1 MNAVDFYNNWKEIK
15 NIPDRIGYNRSKTG
29 GERSK
34 RSDNAFI
41 SIKIT
46 DAAKEIIENIDIKY
60 RRIDYLNQA
69 LSRGFDRI
77 KEKIGIED
85 TDKIT
90 PNAKPALFKGSGKP
104 NMWVVP
110 IKAQGGF
117 LEGYGDNVLM
127 AQNLEK
133 VYFPFIGQECFAF
146 EIDGLSMITDYL
158 PGEYFV
164 GTPIENFNHL
174 VKGRVYVFQTIDGII
189 LKEFVKIEEDYIY
202 LRSQNEDYNPV
213 KPIYLKEIKRVYQR
227 EMVIK
232 N

>member
-1 MNAVDFYNNWKEIK
+1 MSDYQGEKFRAFVSKMKDNYKDYGFDHKPTNEILADMIGVSSVQLNRYYKSKSLERETVRNIINTFKVEEKEIWG
-15 NIPDRIGYNRSKTG
+15 DDLSK
-29 GERSK
+29 
-34 RSDNAFI
+34 
-41 SIKIT
+41 
-46 DAAKEIIENIDIKY
+46 
-60 RRIDYLNQA
+60 
-69 LSRGFDRI
+69 
-77 KEKIGIED
+77 
-85 TDKIT
+85 
-90 PNAKPALFKGSGKP
+90 PNAKPARFLGDGTP

-117 LEGYGDNVLM
+117 LEGYGDTVLLE
-127 AQNLEK
+127 QNIEK

-146 EIDGLSMITDYL
+146 EIDGLSMLTEYV

-189 LKEFVKIEEDYIY
+189 IKEFVKIEDDYIH

>member
-1 MNAVDFYNNWKEIK
+1 MIDNQGEKFKVFLKDLVKSKTFKHNGEFINMETAAALLGYSKQNLYSKFKSKRLDYDSVK
-15 NIPDRIGYNRSKTG
+15 NILQTFN
-29 GERSK
+29 
-34 RSDNAFI
+34 
-41 SIKIT
+41 IT
-46 DAAKEIIENIDIKY
+46 EEI
-60 RRIDYLNQA
+60 LW
-69 LSRGFDRI
+69 
-77 KEKIGIED
+77 GIN
-85 TDKIT
+85 KNSA
-90 PNAKPALFKGSGKP
+90 PNAKPAVFKGNGTP

-127 AQNLEK
+127 AQNIEK

-146 EIDGLSMITDYL
+146 EIDGLSMVTEYM

-189 LKEFVKIEEDYIY
+189 IKEYVKIDEDFIY

-213 KPIYLKEIKRVYQR
+213 KPIYLKEVKRIYQR
-227 EMVIK
+227 EMIIK

>member
-1 MNAVDFYNNWKEIK
+1 MSDYQGDKFQKKLTELGISATEAAKRIEISRDTIHKWFKKEQLDHKQIV
-15 NIPDRIGYNRSKTG
+15 
-29 GERSK
+29 
-34 RSDNAFI
+34 
-41 SIKIT
+41 KIT
-46 DAAKEIIENIDIKY
+46 KGLGLSQDEIWGD
-60 RRIDYLNQA
+60 D
-69 LSRGFDRI
+69 LS
-77 KEKIGIED
+77 K
-85 TDKIT
+85 
-90 PNAKPALFKGSGKP
+90 PNAKPARFLGDGTP

-117 LEGYGDNVLM
+117 LEGYGDSVLLE
-127 AQNLEK
+127 QNIEK

-146 EIDGLSMITDYL
+146 EIDGLSMLTEYV

-189 LKEFVKIEEDYIY
+189 IKEFVKIEDDYIH

-213 KPIYLKEIKRVYQR
+213 KPIYLKDIKRVYQR

>member
-1 MNAVDFYNNWKEIK
+1 MLDYQGEKFKSFIGKVKNSYKDYGFTEKPTNEI
-15 NIPDRIGYNRSKTG
+15 ISDMLGISPMQLNRYYKSVSLQRETV
-29 GERSK
+29 
-34 RSDNAFI
+34 
-41 SIKIT
+41 IKIIS
-46 DAAKEIIENIDIKY
+46 AFKVSEEDIWG
-60 RRIDYLNQA
+60 D
-69 LSRGFDRI
+69 
-77 KEKIGIED
+77 
-85 TDKIT
+85 
-90 PNAKPALFKGSGKP
+90 PNKVVSNVKPAVFKGNGSP

-117 LEGYGDNVLM
+117 LEGYGDTVLM
-127 AQNLEK
+127 EQNIEK

-146 EIDGLSMITDYL
+146 EIDGLSMISDYL

-189 LKEFVKIEEDYIY
+189 LKEFVKIEDDNIY

-213 KPIYLKEIKRVYQR
+213 KPMHLKCVKRVYQR

>member
-1 MNAVDFYNNWKEIK
+1 MLDYQGEKFRSWLDEQFEKEK
-15 NIPDRIGYNRSKTG
+15 NKPSKERFNMKKAIEMLGVSKTNMYQYFKSANLKRETVQTITRTFNVSENEIWG
-29 GERSK
+29 DDLSK
-34 RSDNAFI
+34 
-41 SIKIT
+41 
-46 DAAKEIIENIDIKY
+46 
-60 RRIDYLNQA
+60 
-69 LSRGFDRI
+69 
-77 KEKIGIED
+77 
-85 TDKIT
+85 
-90 PNAKPALFKGSGKP
+90 PNAKPARFLGDGTP
-104 NMWVVP
+104 NMWIVP

-117 LEGYGDNVLM
+117 LEGYGDSVLLE
-127 AQNLEK
+127 QNIEK

-146 EIDGLSMITDYL
+146 EIDGLSMLTEYV

-189 LKEFVKIEEDYIY
+189 IKEFVKIEDDYIH

-213 KPIYLKEIKRVYQR
+213 KPIYLKEVKRVYQR

>member
-1 MNAVDFYNNWKEIK
+1 MSDNQYNKFYDFIQSYYIKDDKTGLKRKITMDEVAERLGVSRVQVYNYFKSE
-15 NIPDRIGYNRSKTG
+15 NISAKIRSKIIQ
-29 GERSK
+29 
-34 RSDNAFI
+34 AFGATEEELI
-41 SIKIT
+41 SNKVV
-46 DAAKEIIENIDIKY
+46 
-60 RRIDYLNQA
+60 
-69 LSRGFDRI
+69 S
-77 KEKIGIED
+77 
-85 TDKIT
+85 
-90 PNAKPALFKGSGKP
+90 NAKPAVFKGNGTP

-117 LEGYGDNVLM
+117 LEGYGDNVLLE
-127 AQNLEK
+127 QNIEK

-146 EIDGLSMITDYL
+146 EIDGLSMVTEYM

-189 LKEFVKIEEDYIY
+189 IKEYVKIDEDFIY

-213 KPIYLKEIKRVYQR
+213 KPIYLKEVKRIYQR
-227 EMVIK
+227 EMIIK

>member
-1 MNAVDFYNNWKEIK
+1 MSDYQGDKFQKKLTELGISATEAAKRIEISRDTIHKWFKKEHLDHKQIV
-15 NIPDRIGYNRSKTG
+15 
-29 GERSK
+29 
-34 RSDNAFI
+34 
-41 SIKIT
+41 KIT
-46 DAAKEIIENIDIKY
+46 KGLGLSQDEIWGD
-60 RRIDYLNQA
+60 D
-69 LSRGFDRI
+69 LS
-77 KEKIGIED
+77 K
-85 TDKIT
+85 
-90 PNAKPALFKGSGKP
+90 PNAKPARFLGNGTP

-117 LEGYGDNVLM
+117 LEGYGDSVLLE
-127 AQNLEK
+127 QNIEK

-146 EIDGLSMITDYL
+146 EIDGLSMLTEYV

-174 VKGRVYVFQTIDGII
+174 VKSRVYVFQTIDGII
-189 LKEFVKIEEDYIY
+189 IKEFVKIEDDYIH

-213 KPIYLKEIKRVYQR
+213 KPIYLKEVKRVYQR